1 MAPMYFEASKKYIF
15 FHQNETLN
23 LFLQYTSMHN
33 GFVGVFSGVY
43 IRSDVFFFCFRW
55 FDRVMWFSQQVQ
67 PVRLMFLLTT
77 LTTPNQGGQDV
88 RFVFDCV
95 LHD

>member
-1 MAPMYFEASKKYIF
+1 MYFEASKKYIF
-15 FHQNETLN
+15 FHQTETLN
-23 LFLQYTSMHN
+23 LFFNIHLCITPLLEFFRVFI
-33 GFVGVFSGVY
+33 FVLM
-43 IRSDVFFFCFRW
+43 FFFSFFRW

-67 PVRLMFLLTT
+67 PVRLTFLLTT